1 MTPQTKV
8 ALILLQWPLYRLSRN
23 LGLLA
28 HSVGAAQP
36 FLLDRL
42 WFPHLLSQYLLNRT
56 RTRIFCSLRPG
67 LPCTVLTRK
76 LEANIIHQLL
86 GMAHDQ
92 SRDPNQHYPEPSGV
106 PGSLFLTCGCRTR
119 RRHKQLDCHSSCHGR
134 ETLPP
139 TVHRAM
145 RLPCGHLVTAH
156 AYKQDSTTK
165 SRRLSVGHHRQA
177 LSPAKADRL
186 SERGPGI
193 VAWKSPI
200 TSLKITCCRMALPCF
215 AAHAGAGN
223 DRFCHV
229 DPDRRL
235 PASTADGK
243 MSTSMCANATGLATA
258 TRHEI
263 GTRAGCYYNAYRQE
277 HLDLVPGMSPN

>member
-1 MTPQTKV
+1 M
-8 ALILLQWPLYRLSRN
+8 
-23 LGLLA
+23 
-28 HSVGAAQP
+28 
-36 FLLDRL
+36 
-42 WFPHLLSQYLLNRT
+42 LSQYLLNRT

-86 GMAHDQ
+86 DMAHDQ

-106 PGSLFLTCGCRTR
+106 PGSLFLYNVWLPNSTQAQTTR
-119 RRHKQLDCHSSCHGR
+119 
-134 ETLPP
+134 LPFIMSWPGDVAP

-145 RLPCGHLVTAH
+145 RLPCGHLVTAQ

-200 TSLKITCCRMALPCF
+200 TSLKTTCCRMALPCF

-229 DPDRRL
+229 DPEVVEAPAKSQAASLDRRWENVDVDVCKCHGPCYSNETRNRNKSRVQTSKKAAPRFSFSGL
-235 PASTADGK
+235 FGSSQRATTMRTDKST
-243 MSTSMCANATGLATA
+243 
-258 TRHEI
+258 
-263 GTRAGCYYNAYRQE
+263 
-277 HLDLVPGMSPN
+277 